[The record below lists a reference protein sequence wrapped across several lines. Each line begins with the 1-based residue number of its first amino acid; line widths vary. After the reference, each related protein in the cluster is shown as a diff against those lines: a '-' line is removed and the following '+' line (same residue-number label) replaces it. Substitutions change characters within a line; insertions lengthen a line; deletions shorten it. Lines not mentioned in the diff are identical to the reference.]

1 MDGKLKTRPALVLA
15 NMPPYGDHLLAGISS
30 QLRHEVKGL
39 DEIISPTDQDYPA
52 SGLKVASL
60 IRMGMIATLPSNAIL
75 GRVGSISSLRL
86 TRLMGNFIAAMNL
99 ESAVEDRST
108 IEKTLISFGFH
119 NQTGMMHL
127 HSIGERP

>member
-1 MDGKLKTRPALVLA
+1 MWFLRGCSSRMASSKPVRRSYWQTCRLK
-15 NMPPYGDHLLAGISS
+15 GDHLLVGVSS

-86 TRLMGNFIAAMNL
+86 TRLMGNFIAAMK
-99 ESAVEDRST
+99 VT
-108 IEKTLISFGFH
+108 
-119 NQTGMMHL
+119 
-127 HSIGERP
+127 

>member
-1 MDGKLKTRPALVLA
+1 MKPGDVVLARLQQSDGKLKTRPALVLA
-15 NMPPYGDHLLAGISS
+15 NMPPYGDHLLAGVSS

-39 DEIISPTDQDYPA
+39 DKIISPTDQDYPA

-86 TRLMGNFIAAMNL
+86 TRLMGNFIAAMK
-99 ESAVEDRST
+99 VT
-108 IEKTLISFGFH
+108 
-119 NQTGMMHL
+119 
-127 HSIGERP
+127 